1 MGSRSR
7 LATCSS
13 TTVHPKYVKGV
24 SVIKTELSC
33 HCSVMDSPTTKKTPF
48 LLQEDTD
55 EIKEKGKREDKA
67 CRKTLLLF
75 LIVLLVIAVCAVIAI
90 SVSVALSLPSDQP
103 PTAPPCDG
111 LMVTTTTQEEFSG
124 EYYGSNGAGIRFQV
138 VINSTYYTLIVTSI
152 STGMDL
158 INVMHPQSTNMT
170 MTSINSTMFMIMRN
184 STSQM
189 NDYIVPPNATGV
201 METMMMSDN
210 PHMTDDLLQELDSIN
225 VNITRQ
231 LTLQLL
237 ALSEEALLI
246 IEAAKALA
254 EMNNVNS
261 SYPPVRQFYLLGLQL
276 EKMRGH
282 SLGEASTARKRS
294 TRTKNSYCTD
304 VDEYCPAGNCPIRD
318 NECFGMCG
326 YGCFCW
332 SIVCGDCCIHNYCET
347 HDQCCADKGFLS
359 FSCFGVAY
367 DVFFRSCSDTYEC

>member
-1 MGSRSR
+1 ME
-7 LATCSS
+7 
-13 TTVHPKYVKGV
+13 PP
-24 SVIKTELSC
+24 
-33 HCSVMDSPTTKKTPF
+33 MKKASF
-48 LLQEDTD
+48 DFHEDT
-55 EIKEKGKREDKA
+55 IKEKKDENSCPKS
-67 CRKTLLLF
+67 LFLF
-75 LIVLLVIAVCAVIAI
+75 LIVLLVVVVCAVIAI
-90 SVSVALSLPSDQP
+90 SVSVALSLPSDQS
-103 PTAPPCDG
+103 PTAPPSDG

-152 STGMDL
+152 GTGMDL

-170 MTSINSTMFMIMRN
+170 MTSINSTMFMIMMN

-201 METMMMSDN
+201 METMMRSDD
-210 PHMTDDLLQELDSIN
+210 PHMTDDLFQELDSIN

-276 EKMRGH
+276 EKMRGQ
-282 SLGEASTARKRS
+282 LLDGASTARKRS
-294 TRTKNSYCTD
+294 TTTKQYGWCSAGGGYCFRSR
-304 VDEYCPAGNCPIRD
+304 CPYSFGRNRCH
-318 NECFGMCG
+318 GMCG
-326 YGCFCW
+326 KGCSCW
-332 SIVCGDCCIHNYCET
+332 SFVCGDCCVHRYCES
-347 HDQCCADKGFLS
+347 HDTCCARRGFWTWACFRVVYDYFWHS
-359 FSCFGVAY
+359 CRDTFSC
-367 DVFFRSCSDTYEC
+367 R

>member
-1 MGSRSR
+1 
-7 LATCSS
+7 
-13 TTVHPKYVKGV
+13 
-24 SVIKTELSC
+24 
-33 HCSVMDSPTTKKTPF
+33 MDSPTTKKTPF

-55 EIKEKGKREDKA
+55 EIKEKGKKDGKA

-75 LIVLLVIAVCAVIAI
+75 LIALLVIAVCAVIAI
-90 SVSVALSLPSDQP
+90 SVSVALSLPSDQS
-103 PTAPPCDG
+103 PTAPTSDG

-261 SYPPVRQFYLLGLQL
+261 SYLPVRQFYLLGLQL

-294 TRTKNSYCTD
+294 TTTKQYITCSAGD
-304 VDEYCPAGNCPIRD
+304 GYCPASRCPYSRGD
-318 NECFGMCG
+318 NDCFGMCG
-326 YGCFCW
+326 YGCSCW
-332 SIVCGDCCIHNYCET
+332 SWLCGDCCVHRYCLT
-347 HDQCCADKGFLS
+347 HDKCCADKGFLS
-359 FSCFGVAY
+359 FACLGAGYDYFVSSCRSVY
-367 DVFFRSCSDTYEC
+367 DCM